1 MNKKNVAVITVAIVI
16 FGVIIG
22 NFAVS
27 MFSQTS
33 KPAAEAPSLI
43 GSKLPNYSLLSLDG
57 VRERSEQWL
66 GKIQVINFWATWC
79 PPCKR
84 EIPTLIEVQ
93 NEFRDHNVQIIGI
106 ALDDPR
112 AVEKYVAEIG
122 INYPILVGD
131 DDVVRVSESLG
142 NDMGILPYTVI
153 VNQAGNISFIRYGE
167 VDKETVESEIRKL
180 L

>member
-1 MNKKNVAVITVAIVI
+1 MNKKNVMVIAMAIVI

-22 NFAVS
+22 SLAVN
-27 MFSQTS
+27 MFSQTA

-43 GSKLPNYSLLSLDG
+43 GSKLPDYSLLSLDG

-84 EIPTLIEVQ
+84 EIPILIEIQ
-93 NEFRDHNVQIIGI
+93 NAFRQHNVQIIGI
-106 ALDDPR
+106 ALDKHK
-112 AVEKYVAEIG
+112 AVTKYVEESG
-122 INYPILVGD
+122 INYPILIGD
-131 DDVVRVSESLG
+131 DDVVRVAESLG

-153 VNQAGNISFIRYGE
+153 IDQAGVIRFIRYGE
-167 VDKETVESEIRKL
+167 IAKETIESEIRKL